1 MKYTVDLSALDCGC
15 VAGVYAVRVN
25 EDCDPKD
32 PQITDDPQCKSIDI
46 MQANP
51 FGFNTAAHPCKSGNC
66 SPQSQCEYNMRVEGK
81 AKYGNNA
88 YGPGGTMVDTDKEF
102 TVTTEFVST
111 KSYADFWMIRT
122 TLT

>member
-1 MKYTVDLSALDCGC
+1 
-15 VAGVYAVRVN
+15 
-25 EDCDPKD
+25 
-32 PQITDDPQCKSIDI
+32 
-46 MQANP
+46 
-51 FGFNTAAHPCKSGNC
+51 
-66 SPQSQCEYNMRVEGK
+66 MRVEGK